1 MIKCKAKSIEQFN
14 NMDGWFL
21 RVMTQ
26 DKKLRKVQLDIKDL
40 SDCLGIYESTTE
52 KKEIVIN
59 WMQ

>member
-1 MIKCKAKSIEQFN
+1 
-14 NMDGWFL
+14 MDGWFL